1 MSIGL
6 LAIQILA
13 FSFALWLG
21 LYLLSRNPAKSVLRL
36 AGLGLI
42 AYALGLAGDLLR
54 AYAPTASL
62 LATLTRVDWLLKFLP
77 AIFWSGA
84 TLQLLPEGTSLRTRL
99 TPLWN
104 YGLLPIGVLFC
115 LLAAGTDWVFDL
127 ATDVPRA
134 GPAYP
139 IFAGVVLLPL
149 LAGLGL
155 VGYALRSVPPKK
167 PVGVILAATLFFAL
181 GTGLLIFPLDW
192 LPHEW
197 VVAAIGVDL
206 ALLGVAVAVL
216 DAFDEG
222 ETLLP
227 DIARSF
233 AASSFIVVLFGGQV
247 ALAIALGE
255 GLTFPLLAL
264 LLAIIAAAIGV
275 QVFSDWL
282 QSALDR
288 LVFARFPRL
297 QRARSDLRAATSAL
311 PRMSEALDP
320 NTLDDAEFIRLTRR
334 AISHLGDLP
343 RLTTSPLTRLSI
355 VQDRLAARSAH
366 DDALERATELKA
378 LLTESIVRLKPRD
391 KGDFG
396 TSDEWRHYNALY
408 FPYVVGL
415 KPYSRRADQNGLDP
429 IARQALDWFRSS
441 VPERTLYNW
450 QNAAAK
456 LVAQEL
462 RQRNKLT

>member
-13 FSFALWLG
+13 FSFAVWLG

-155 VGYALRSVPPKK
+155 VGYALRSVRPKK

-192 LPHEW
+192 LPREW
-197 VVAAIGVDL
+197 NVLLIGLDL
-206 ALLGVAVAVL
+206 VLLGFAIAVL
-216 DAFDEG
+216 DTFDEG
-222 ETLLP
+222 DTLLP
-227 DIARSF
+227 DISRSF
-233 AASSFIVVLFGGQV
+233 AASFFIVLLFGGQV
-247 ALAIALGE
+247 ALAIALGD
-255 GLTFPLLAL
+255 GMTFPMLAL
-264 LLAIIAAAIGV
+264 LLAIIAAAIAT
-275 QVFSDWL
+275 QTLSDPI
-282 QSALDR
+282 QTALDN
-288 LVFARFPRL
+288 VIFARFPRL
-297 QRARSDLRAATSAL
+297 RQARSDLRAASSAL
-311 PRMSEALDP
+311 PRVDEMLDP
-320 NTLDDAEFIRLTRR
+320 QTLDDAEFARLTRR

-343 RLTTSPLTRLSI
+343 RLAASPLTRLSI
-355 VQDRLAARSAH
+355 VQSRLAARGVH
-366 DDALERATELKA
+366 DDALERAVELKI
-378 LLTESIVRLKPRD
+378 LLTESIDRLKPRD

-429 IARQALDWFRSS
+429 AAQKALEWLSAS

>member
-1 MSIGL
+1 MSIELLGL
-6 LAIQILA
+6 QILA
-13 FSFALWLG
+13 YSFALWLG
-21 LYLLSRNPAKSVLRL
+21 LYLFARNPAKPLLRL
-36 AGLGLI
+36 AGLGLL
-42 AYALGLAGDLLR
+42 AYALSLAFGVLR
-54 AYAPTASL
+54 DRAPTPSL
-62 LATLTRVDWLLKFLP
+62 AADLARLQWVLSFLP
-77 AIFWSGA
+77 ALFWSGA
-84 TLQLLPEGTSLRTRL
+84 LFWLVPESKPLRMRL
-99 TPLWN
+99 ARVWS
-104 YGLLPIGVLFC
+104 YGLVPATAVFC
-115 LLAAGTDWVFDL
+115 WLAITGNWILDFTPDAL
-127 ATDVPRA
+127 RA
-134 GPAYP
+134 GPGYL
-139 IFAGVVLLPL
+139 IFAAVVIVPL
-149 LAGLGL
+149 LAGFVLTL
-155 VGYALRSVPPKK
+155 HFFKTIRPKQ
-167 PVGVILAATLFFAL
+167 PVGLIIAATLFFGL
-181 GTGLLIFPLDW
+181 GVGLLIFPLGW

-197 VVAAIGVDL
+197 VVVAIGVDL

-227 DIARSF
+227 DIARSL

-247 ALAIALGE
+247 ALAIAMGE

-275 QVFSDWL
+275 QVFSDWI

-288 LVFARFPRL
+288 LVFARSPRL
-297 QRARSDLRAATSAL
+297 QQARSDLRAATSAL

-320 NTLDDAEFIRLTRR
+320 NTLDDAEFTRLTRR

-429 IARQALDWFRSS
+429 IVRQALDWFRSN

-462 RQRNKLT
+462 RQRDRLT

>member
-1 MSIGL
+1 LGVGL
-6 LAIQILA
+6 L
-13 FSFALWLG
+13 
-21 LYLLSRNPAKSVLRL
+21 V
-36 AGLGLI
+36 
-42 AYALGLAGDLLR
+42 
-54 AYAPTASL
+54 
-62 LATLTRVDWLLKFLP
+62 
-77 AIFWSGA
+77 
-84 TLQLLPEGTSLRTRL
+84 
-99 TPLWN
+99 
-104 YGLLPIGVLFC
+104 
-115 LLAAGTDWVFDL
+115 
-127 ATDVPRA
+127 
-134 GPAYP
+134 
-139 IFAGVVLLPL
+139 
-149 LAGLGL
+149 
-155 VGYALRSVPPKK
+155 
-167 PVGVILAATLFFAL
+167 
-181 GTGLLIFPLDW
+181 FPLDW
-192 LPHEW
+192 LPRDW
-197 VVAAIGVDL
+197 TLLLIGIDL
-206 ALLGVAVAVL
+206 AVLGFAVAVL

-233 AASSFIVVLFGGQV
+233 AASSFIVILFGGQV

-264 LLAIIAAAIGV
+264 LLAIIAAAIAV
-275 QVFSDWL
+275 QVFSDWI

-297 QRARSDLRAATSAL
+297 RQARSDLRAATSAL

-429 IARQALDWFRSS
+429 IAQQALDWFRSS

-462 RQRNKLT
+462 REKLHADSADFR